1 MLTQEKADQITSFL
15 SRDIDHARVLLEME
29 PAEALAEVNAAGI
42 ECSLDDIKEYGKVL
56 CSAME
61 VAQKGEFSEEDLDQ
75 VAGGVVITAGLIL
88 GLAGCLVAGAAVGG
102 TAVFVTYQ
110 AVKRGW

>member
-15 SRDIDHARVLLEME
+15 SQDIDRAKVLLEME
-29 PAEALAEVNAAGI
+29 PEEALAEINSAGI
-42 ECSLDDIKEYGKVL
+42 ECSLNEIKEYGKVL
-56 CSAME
+56 CSAIE
-61 VAQKGEFSEEDLDQ
+61 ITQKGELNEDDLQQ
-75 VAGGVVITAGLIL
+75 VAGGVIITAGLIL

-110 AVKRGW
+110 VVKNGW